1 MFSKKK
7 DMVDLADLP
16 KRNANLPYG
25 KSFVPNDGTGFVD
38 LTQKRILPSE
48 LRKQKGLEP
57 SSNSDNVFASS
68 NSNSFAFFDSPKSSS
83 ASFNSTQASSDEQGE
98 MMRKI
103 SSQISDLD
111 TKLYKME
118 QRIELLEKKAGI
130 DSSSSSSGGFG
141 W

>member
-16 KRNANLPYG
+16 KRNANLPCG
-25 KSFVPNDGTGFVD
+25 KSFVPNDGCGFVD
-38 LTQKRILPSE
+38 LTQKRVLPSE

-57 SSNSDNVFASS
+57 SSNSDNVFPASS
-68 NSNSFAFFDSPKSSS
+68 PSSFAFFDSPTNATSS
-83 ASFNSTQASSDEQGE
+83 NNEQND
-98 MMRKI
+98 MMRKM

-111 TKLYKME
+111 SKLYKME
-118 QRIELLEKKAGI
+118 QRIELLEKKAGVNNT
-130 DSSSSSSGGFG
+130 SSSSGGFG

>member
-16 KRNANLPYG
+16 KRNANLPYD
-25 KSFVPNDGTGFVD
+25 KSFVPNDGCDFVD

-57 SSNSDNVFASS
+57 SSNSDNVFSTS
-68 NSNSFAFFDSPKSSS
+68 NSNSFAFFDSPTKSST
-83 ASFNSTQASSDEQGE
+83 FNSTQVNSDDQGD